1 MFAFGCTIPSYDVDI
16 DGSGQAVYTPQEEHR
31 MAEQRERWEQ
41 RDPSQSPPTTKQRVH
56 LDRLLL
62 CREFSA
68 EEVSQA
74 KRWVDTEATEESM
87 SRLISRAQ
95 RRVNMY
101 KQREKDAAKR
111 KAQYHSAKAEKG
123 TG

>member
-16 DGSGQAVYTPQEEHR
+16 GSDGQSVYTPQEEHR
-31 MAEQRERWEQ
+31 MSEQRERWEQ
-41 RDPSQSPPTTKQRVH
+41 RDPAQSPPTTKQRVH

-74 KRWVDTEATEESM
+74 KRWVDTDATEESM

-101 KQREKDAAKR
+101 KQREKDAARR
-111 KAQYHSAKAEKG
+111 KKEYHANKGAESA
-123 TG
+123 

>member
-1 MFAFGCTIPSYDVDI
+1 MFYFGCTIPSYDVDI
-16 DGSGQAVYTPQEEHR
+16 SSSGQAVYTPQEDHR

-41 RDPSQSPPTTKQRVH
+41 RDPAMSPPTTKQRVY
-56 LDRLLL
+56 LDKLLN
-62 CREFSA
+62 CREFSQ
-68 EEVSQA
+68 EEVDTT

-95 RRVNMY
+95 RRVDLY

-111 KAQYHSAKAEKG
+111 KKQYHANKEADDG
-123 TG
+123 